1 MLLIAGAAEGGTLS
15 LAPALAWE
23 SLRSETGDP
32 RPAIPSAKRH
42 AVAEVGGPAPAVGAG
57 RGWLVGMHP
66 ANHLE
71 LVVARQVIDHPAP
84 GARNSGGRSDGPL
97 LEA

>member
-42 AVAEVGGPAPAVGAG
+42 AVAEVSGPAPAVSAR
-57 RGWLVGMHP
+57 RGGIVGMEP
-66 ANHLE
+66 AHHLE
-71 LVVARQVIDHPAP
+71 LVVARQVIDHPAH
-84 GARNSGGRSDGPL
+84 GARIQKGGATGPR
-97 LEA
+97 